1 MKTFCGVCIVLR
13 QSISRFS
20 TSYMD
25 LSLKFTRLRPP
36 FPGPCFF
43 LPPPFSQPPCILWR
57 HISDPTPVLLWCIA
71 LSINLKGQL
80 AKELFGI
87 DMWELSYNEGIPAW
101 LPLTTMLLYLFKLG
115 ARNRTFGPLPHA
127 KELHNIFRAE
137 KIICSWVFTLH
148 DGF

>member
-13 QSISRFS
+13 QSICRFS
-20 TSYMD
+20 TSIWTFPWN
-25 LSLKFTRLRPP
+25 SLDWDHPSQVHVSSYHFP
-36 FPGPCFF
+36 FPSHPAFYEGTS
-43 LPPPFSQPPCILWR
+43 LTQHLSY
-57 HISDPTPVLLWCIA
+57 SGALLWV
-71 LSINLKGQL
+71 NLKGQL

-87 DMWELSYNEGIPAW
+87 DMWEPSYNEGIPAW

-127 KELHNIFRAE
+127 KKLHNIFRAE